1 MKFYGIEHLSLVDF
15 DSKLTCT
22 IFTKSCNFC
31 CPFCH
36 NRSLALNEQI
46 EEIPFNEI
54 IDFLTSRKK
63 YLDAVCIS
71 GGEPTLNNDLPD
83 VIIQIKSLGY
93 LIKLDTNGTN
103 PKMIQKLIDE
113 NLVDYIAMDIKNDL
127 SHYHETAGVNYI
139 NLLNIQESINIIQ
152 NSGIDYEFRTTL
164 IKEYHNE
171 ERITNIANWLKDPKH
186 YYLQKFKLSENCI
199 NQSLHEID
207 IDTAKQFRKIL
218 LTKFS
223 NVSLRGY

>member
-1 MKFYGIEHLSLVDF
+1 MKFFGIEHLSLVDY

-22 IFTKSCNFC
+22 IFTKSCNFR

-36 NRSLALNEQI
+36 NKDLALSEEI
-46 EEIPFNEI
+46 EEIPFDEI
-54 IDFLTSRKK
+54 LNFLKNRKK

-71 GGEPTLNNDLPD
+71 GGEPTLHSDLPK
-83 VIIQIKSLGY
+83 IIRQIKELGY

-103 PKMIQKLIDE
+103 PNMIKYLIE
-113 NLVDYIAMDIKNDL
+113 NNLLDYIAMDIKNDL
-127 SHYHETAGVNYI
+127 AHYHETCGVNYI
-139 NLLNIQESINIIQ
+139 NLLNIQSSINIIQ
-152 NSGIDYEFRTTL
+152 NSNIDYEFRTTL
-164 IKEYHNE
+164 IKEFHTIE
-171 ERITNIANWLKDPKH
+171 SITNISNWLKDPKH

-199 NQSLHEID
+199 KQNLHEVD
-207 IDTAKQFRKIL
+207 IDTAKTFKKIL